1 MPSTT
6 HAPPAQPRPGLQTA
20 AVMLRRATAAFA
32 AASALHLAPASAQA
46 ISEPEDMAAA
56 QPAAPQGYA
65 DLVSLFEEFRAAV
78 PPAVVDGVPDYSA
91 KAMKRQAREAKD
103 FLKRLARIDDSD
115 WPVPYRVDYMLVLAE
130 MRGLDFQ
137 HRVMRPWARDPAFY
151 STTNL
156 GFGPKM
162 HDPIAMP
169 ALPIA
174 RADQA
179 AFRKKL
185 EAVPRIL
192 AAARA
197 NLTDPRG
204 DLARLAIAQK
214 RIERN
219 VYHQLAKDLETH
231 HPEMVDAAL
240 GARDAAQSFL
250 DWLEEIHAG
259 LPPHGGVGREDYDWY
274 LKHVLLFPYSWEE
287 MKILGQREYE
297 RSLTFLK
304 LEENEHRDLPMLDPV
319 DTLAGF
325 EALRAQADADLLRF
339 LKEEEI
345 MTVPDWLKSPPPE
358 GPYVLPGDRD
368 PEKGGPFD
376 PPIARHFFRQAED
389 RNPHA
394 LRAHNLPGHLFDS
407 QMGRRDTRPIRGT
420 DRLYFI
426 DGARIE
432 GWAFYLE
439 EMILQAGL
447 LDDMPKAR
455 EITYI
460 LQAKRA
466 ARILPE
472 LMLHANEWTFEEALA
487 SLTGRTPYWMEPRD
501 AIALFDLE
509 LYLRQP
515 AYGIGYYMGKV
526 ELEAL
531 FAERAHALGRDFDLK
546 AFHDEFHS
554 KGLIP
559 ISLIRWEMTGDGG
572 VIEDMR

>member
-1 MPSTT
+1 MPLSLPVSM
-6 HAPPAQPRPGLQTA
+6 ARLS
-20 AVMLRRATAAFA
+20 LRRLPLQALAVLAA
-32 AASALHLAPASAQA
+32 
-46 ISEPEDMAAA
+46 MAAA
-56 QPAAPQGYA
+56 LHVIPAQAQGADAPEGY
-65 DLVSLFEEFRAAV
+65 DQLVALFEDFREAV
-78 PPAVVDGVPDYSA
+78 PPKVVDGVPDYSR
-91 KAMKRQAREAKD
+91 KAMRRQARQAKD
-103 FLKRLARIDDSD
+103 FLQRLERIDDSD
-115 WPVPYRVDYMLVLAE
+115 WPISYRVDYMLVLAE

-137 HRVMRPWARDPAFY
+137 HRVLRPWARDPAFY

-162 HDPIAMP
+162 HDPISLP

-174 RADQA
+174 EEDRA
-179 AFRKKL
+179 AFRQKL

-192 AAARA
+192 EQARV
-197 NLTDPRG
+197 NLTDARG
-204 DLARLAIAQK
+204 DLARLAISQK

-219 VYHQLAKDLETH
+219 VYHQLAEDFKTH
-231 HPEMVDAAL
+231 HPDMVPAATA
-240 GARDAAQSFL
+240 ARDAAQSFL
-250 DWLEEIHAG
+250 DWLEESHDG

-274 LKHVLLFPYSWEE
+274 LKYVLLFPYSWEE
-287 MKILGQREYE
+287 MKILGKREYE
-297 RSLTFLK
+297 RSMTFLK
-304 LEENEHRDLPMLDPV
+304 LEENEHRDTPMLEPV

-325 EALRAQADADLLRF
+325 EALRAEADADMLRF

-345 MTVPDWLKSPPPE
+345 MTVPDWLEPPEPE

-376 PPIARHFFRQAED
+376 PPITRHFFRQAED
-389 RNPHA
+389 RNAHA

-407 QMGRRDTRPIRGT
+407 QMGARDTRPIRGT
-420 DRLYFI
+420 ERLFYI

-447 LDDMPKAR
+447 LDDRPKAR

-466 ARILPE
+466 ARVLPE

-487 SLTGRTPYWMEPRD
+487 SLTGKTPYWMEPRD

-515 AYGIGYYMGKV
+515 AYGVGYYMGKV

-531 FAERAHALGRDFDLK
+531 FAERAHALGRDFNVK
-546 AFHDEFHS
+546 EFHDDFHA

-559 ISLIRWEMTGDGG
+559 ISLIRWEMTGDGS
-572 VIEDMR
+572 VIDEMR